1 MSPGGERPRPAAW
14 LQYFYF
20 HAIDHVCFPLSLI
33 LGSYA
38 FLAAV
43 PTTPP
48 RLRSPTLAAT
58 AATST
63 CQGNEEAAGRLRR
76 GGRGSRGGHRRAD
89 TATCPPASGPR
100 PPPYSPRPP
109 CSRCPPPRRRRP
121 PPSPPSSPPATPA
134 TPPPRCSPRPQAR
147 PPPARP
153 TPARPTPAPPPARP
167 TPARPPPALWH
178 VLLRHAPIFGGLLFL
193 QVSPFQV
200 FDHPGAYIC
209 GIADQLVKDLRWA
222 QDCWLGTC
230 DHGIFRGHR

>member
-1 MSPGGERPRPAAW
+1 MSSGGKRPRPAAW

-20 HAIDHVCFPLSLI
+20 HAINHVCFPLSLI

-58 AATST
+58 AVTST

-89 TATCPPASGPR
+89 AATCPPASGPR

-109 CSRCPPPRRRRP
+109 CSRRPPPRRRC

-153 TPARPTPAPPPARP
+153 TPAPPPARP
-167 TPARPPPALWH
+167 TPARPPPAERW
-178 VLLRHAPIFGGLLFL
+178 
-193 QVSPFQV
+193 
-200 FDHPGAYIC
+200 D
-209 GIADQLVKDLRWA
+209 DLVILSY
-222 QDCWLGTC
+222 
-230 DHGIFRGHR
+230 F

>member
-1 MSPGGERPRPAAW
+1 MSPGVERPRPATW

-20 HAIDHVCFPLSLI
+20 HAINHICFPLSLI

-48 RLRSPTLAAT
+48 RLRSPTLAAM
-58 AATST
+58 AAMST
-63 CQGNEEAAGRLRR
+63 CQGSEEAAGRLRR
-76 GGRGSRGGHRRAD
+76 GGRGPRGGHRRAAA
-89 TATCPPASGPR
+89 ATCPPASGPR

-109 CSRCPPPRRRRP
+109 CSRRPPPRRRR